1 MELDFSATLSA
12 PRDDDDVLQEEQN
25 GFADSL
31 PIYRQ
36 APSSVEFNK
45 LRKRLLRQV
54 REAIDG
60 FSMARPGDRWL
71 VALSGGKDSYGLLAA
86 LMDLKWRGLL
96 PVELIACN
104 LDQGQPGFPKHILPE
119 FLDRI

>member
-71 VALSGGKDSYGLLAA
+71 VAPSGGKDSYGLLAA
-86 LMDLKWRGLL
+86 LLDLKWGGGVAAEPFAR
-96 PVELIACN
+96 
-104 LDQGQPGFPKHILPE
+104 
-119 FLDRI
+119 